1 MNIGLAEPAAPIFVM
16 PSVDVL
22 QLADFARVK
31 KAKNYL
37 T

>member
-1 MNIGLAEPAAPIFVM
+1 MDTGFAEPAAPIFVK

-22 QLADFARVK
+22 QVADFARVK
-31 KAKNYL
+31 KEKNCL